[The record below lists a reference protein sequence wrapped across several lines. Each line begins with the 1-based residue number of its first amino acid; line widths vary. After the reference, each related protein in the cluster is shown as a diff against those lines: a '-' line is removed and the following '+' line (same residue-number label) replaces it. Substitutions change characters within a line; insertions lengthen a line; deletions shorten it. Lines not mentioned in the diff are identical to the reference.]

1 MSDGGGSEVAG
12 RTSPVAGERF
22 SEAVL
27 WLAATALAVYAAAR
41 AVRFDTPIDRALPF
55 VVVII
60 AAWAWC
66 VRRTRWWPAVQ
77 LAILIA
83 IAFEMMPLSEA
94 ARFAGISLS
103 VAAAFAAALLAE
115 PEIPFARGAFDV
127 ASVVVLLRWIPFGD
141 VQLFR
146 ELLVLAGALLVLA
159 AFRRAPAGALRL
171 RSGQAPAPYSV
182 TPIGVAAAIIA
193 ALLPPAI
200 PLRTV
205 ALPYAIAFLAWIV
218 RARRV
223 RGDLLGTALC
233 AAVMAMFPWSGIVA
247 RGLPFLLKQDRE
259 ERPREGI
266 HAALAP
272 SESFEIRLPPS
283 AESLIVSGAN
293 VSRLPRGTT
302 LGWIEPGHV
311 ALKIGDLADWGYMRR
326 QHFFASRNH
335 LPRHPAGS
343 LRDYGYSAWIDGAAR
358 VRLPV
363 GAGTIRV
370 ITNPHLPPSALL
382 QIEAVEMRGR

>member
-1 MSDGGGSEVAG
+1 VSDGGGSEVAG
-12 RTSPVAGERF
+12 RTSQVAGERF

-27 WLAATALAVYAAAR
+27 WLAGTALAVYAAAR

-55 VVVII
+55 VVVIM

-77 LAILIA
+77 LAIPIA
-83 IAFEMMPLSEA
+83 IAFELMPLSEA

-103 VAAAFAAALLAE
+103 AAVAFAAALLAE
-115 PEIPFARGAFDV
+115 PEIPFARGAFYV
-127 ASVVVLLRWIPFGD
+127 ASVLILLRWIPWSD
-141 VQLFR
+141 VPLLR
-146 ELLVLAGALLVLA
+146 ELLVLAGALLVLFA
-159 AFRRAPAGALRL
+159 VRRAPAR
-171 RSGQAPAPYSV
+171 APAPHFV
-182 TPIGVAAAIIA
+182 APIGVAVAIVA
-193 ALLPPAI
+193 ALLTPAI

-205 ALPYAIAFLAWIV
+205 ALPYVIAFLAWIL

-223 RGDLLGTALC
+223 QADLLGTALC
-233 AAVMAMFPWSGIVA
+233 AALIAMFPWSGIVA
-247 RGLPFLLKQDRE
+247 RGLPFLLKQHRQ

-272 SESFEIRLPPS
+272 SESLEIRLPPN

-302 LGWIEPGHV
+302 LGWIEPGHA

-343 LRDYGYSAWIDGAAR
+343 LHDYGYSAWVDGAAR

-363 GAGTIRV
+363 SAGTIRV
-370 ITNPHLPPSALL
+370 IANPHLPPSALL
-382 QIEAVEMRGR
+382 QIEAVEMGGR